1 MTQRFPLGIQGRGQ
15 NPEKNDVIKSTDI
28 FERDSLV
35 PGQEPKLRED
45 LTLTVEPNPAG
56 TTQATQIQTTN
67 TDDIMN
73 HSVSLENH
81 LWGTSLSLGAAI
93 ESLTKTTDE
102 FEQLKFARG
111 SHKSSL
117 NEDFA
122 FESIGDRIKA
132 GIKKVTA
139 FLRNLYR
146 RIMHWLEGEKGR
158 QARKHTEEA
167 RKACAEQ
174 WSEKYAGMSNK
185 EFFDAWFK
193 ENAPDQNPFETAN
206 TAGSFK
212 KTADEKSSDVAKSF
226 DEILAGIGII
236 MKSHRSKTATSD
248 TSFKEEIDKINRN
261 SDKLDEALKDV
272 YATAED
278 RNSKFVNEVSRQNVE
293 KFYKQFRDW
302 YAKSSTIITDDKGE
316 LLAVK
321 PATIDDIAEFIETQD
336 VEPEVGNAMAQALR
350 AAAKMA
356 KLQEDRLKAEMNTAR
371 AVLSIE
377 SKASKGSE
385 SVAKENLTE
394 PGAVQDEE
402 DGGVNTGEGA
412 STPATVD
419 SPNGEMPLQVVGDQ
433 GDISLNAPEYL
444 EGEHEGQTEE
454 ETQAVIEARAEDLS
468 VAAESLVAQT
478 RVLNKLKSNRVISVG
493 FVTESIQTLG
503 ENPFKDVRYYTQLP
517 SRTNYDYSVEALG
530 DKIKEGAKALKDKVV
545 AFLKRV
551 WDWLKGLFSKQKA
564 TVEEAVEKADAQTAE
579 LKEATVLLKDLG
591 AKANKPVSDFPKVV
605 KAAASSVVKEKV
617 AKAGPKKDLPESSGG
632 SGSIPGDEYTGPPI
646 RAIDYIDQG
655 TAAEVVERIRNAQR
669 VMFSLSRMNVTISI
683 AHRRFV
689 ELVKNRDLDKAT
701 NFVEVM
707 LTRIADE
714 DAGDKSRG
722 AQDGYNNGLEKDL
735 EKELTFQIL
744 FNVADHINVERREFL
759 SLAAD
764 AAAKDKSVEVL
775 ADLTK
780 LVEGLSEEEQGPYA
794 GLISKFTKEYL
805 RVSRKLNGEFASI
818 LYNMERVFPVGK
830 LLVEIN
836 RIKKVP
842 LDSEVFGIDMSNES
856 LVKPM
861 LNVETFG
868 KRVPFWERSSKK
880 ANAGRSVA
888 AFSMESYP
896 AAPQWEDFSTES
908 FGDIKARA
916 KAMKDKFVA
925 FLKRVTEWFKGLFAS
940 KEKKHQK
947 AEEELNRY
955 ARYVEDKIRKAAD
968 ANFPNIPTWEFLG
981 LESAEMP
988 SILCYRY
995 SEVFKEGKKTDD
1007 FFVAIYKKYEA
1018 AVKAKDVQKAQELVQ
1033 EYSDHVNS
1041 VVETVR
1047 ALDTSTEK
1055 LAQRMIPLLKARVSF
1070 DSLDR
1075 LYGVII
1081 AEHRTIMDL
1090 AQDARGTESY
1100 LTEVRN
1106 LMVREFDTVPNEI
1119 MTGLHQLVTL
1129 NTKVNQVVMQRAL
1142 KFYAIVGNIFPYRQ
1156 ISSALEKAIAEA
1168 KVSTS
1173 NESYQEF
1180 YPEFSIE
1187 SIGSKIKEGALA
1199 LKDKLKKWISQFWNW
1214 LKGFFGNGKK
1224 KAEQIKA
1231 KVEQS
1236 AAQTET
1242 KFDEAKSA
1250 APEQYEKPFEEVEE
1264 LKPILEERA
1273 APIKPAPA
1281 PSEAEKAAVPE
1292 HKLDM
1297 DRPAA
1302 TIAELMGYAYAEY
1315 PARQAAYSD
1324 RISKIV
1330 IELNTWLAKQSGDF
1344 IKAVEKGDQR
1354 LADAI
1359 SNTMREES
1367 KKLDKMRQDFR
1378 VESSQLNQELVKLM
1392 ASKPSAHGLR
1402 RAAQILTEMRLK
1414 MISEAE
1420 AQLNSSNKALDLDA
1434 YEQVLDKLTPD
1445 NQAIFIE
1452 LIQRVVNN
1460 IQKFVKFDNVEL
1472 NRTLQ
1477 SIERDFPVGRI
1488 NSYAEQFMAKL
1499 KADLRDSIRK
1509 PQSGPANESLRTPF
1523 DDVDMESWTG
1533 FGLESDSFGEK
1544 VKQGAKELK
1553 DKLIALFKR
1562 VIEWLKNLFRR
1573 NKQNAEALKAKVD
1586 AAQEKVSEALESVK
1600 QSQPDVVDTPLS
1612 ELEQT
1617 KALVENPPEP
1627 KPLTPEE
1634 KNGEKPAR
1642 PETAK
1647 QVYQLFGHYMP
1658 ASMGIYVL
1666 EYANCIEAYRSAY
1679 VSYAKVVADIGAAV
1693 KQDDVEKLHQIVDA
1707 YEAQVGKETE
1717 AFDSFRVAPEQTDA
1731 GLRRLMEKT
1740 PSVSV
1745 LEEVHLRVR
1754 EVYDKLLVNG
1764 VDAVTK
1770 DTSDSSVA
1778 AMSRLISEFMG
1789 SNHDLELLGRV
1800 TRTFTKWQ
1808 TKVRTRYEG
1817 YSVTASTQIPVYHT
1831 YQILQRFKTD
1841 TGGSVANES
1850 LRKLARRK
1858 PYWER

>member
-81 LWGTSLSLGAAI
+81 LWGTSLSLDAAV

-102 FEQLKFARG
+102 FEQLKFARE

-122 FESIGDRIKA
+122 FESIGDRLKA
-132 GIKKVTA
+132 GIKKVIEYIRA
-139 FLRNLYR
+139 FFKRMR
-146 RIMHWLEGEKGR
+146 DWIKGERGKAAKAQVE
-158 QARKHTEEA
+158 QA
-167 RKACAEQ
+167 KAATKKAMDERTLDEVLDKVYAEMF
-174 WSEKYAGMSNK
+174 G
-185 EFFDAWFK
+185 
-193 ENAPDQNPFETAN
+193 ENPPADGSRNPFAKAN
-206 TAGSFK
+206 DAGSFQK
-212 KTADEKSSDVAKSF
+212 AADDGAADVYKTF
-226 DEILAGIGII
+226 DEIIAGADKII
-236 MKSHRSKTATSD
+236 KSQREMAKDNAATIDSVNA
-248 TSFKEEIDKINRN
+248 TTEEIKRN
-261 SDKLDEALKDV
+261 SEKLSEALDNL
-272 YATAED
+272 YAASK
-278 RNSKFVNEVSRQNVE
+278 NSNQKFVNEVSRQNVN
-293 KFYKQFRDW
+293 KFYRQFRDW
-302 YAKSSTIITDDKGE
+302 YGKQNSVIVDEDGGV
-316 LLAVK
+316 LAVK
-321 PATIDDIAEFIETQD
+321 TASMEDIAKFIEEHD
-336 VEPEVGNAMAQALR
+336 VEPEIGNALAQALR
-350 AAAKMA
+350 AAAKVA
-356 KLQEDRLKAEMNTAR
+356 KFQEDRVKAEATTAS

-377 SKASKGSE
+377 TNLDKGNTTEGVS
-385 SVAKENLTE
+385 KENLTE
-394 PGAVQDEE
+394 PGSTE
-402 DGGVNTGEGA
+402 DGQDGAVNTGEGVA
-412 STPATVD
+412 TPAAVEG
-419 SPNGEMPLQVVGDQ
+419 SEPPVQVVGDQ
-433 GDISLNAPEYL
+433 GDVSLNAPEYL
-444 EGEHEGQTEE
+444 EGEYEGQTDEE
-454 ETQAVIEARAEDLS
+454 LDQVIEARAEDLA

-503 ENPFKDVRYYTQLP
+503 ENPFKDLRYYTQLP

-530 DKIKEGAKALKDKVV
+530 DKIKEGAKALKEKVV

-551 WDWLKGLFSKQKA
+551 WQWLKGFFVKQKA
-564 TVEEAVEKADAQTAE
+564 SVEEVQAKAEEQAAE
-579 LKEATVLLKDLG
+579 LKEAKAAVEEVG
-591 AKANKPVSDFPKVV
+591 EVAKKPVTDTP
-605 KAAASSVVKEKV
+605 EM
-617 AKAGPKKDLPESSGG
+617 AKHTGSKTVREILREAGIVSPEYKHT
-632 SGSIPGDEYTGPPI
+632 PDPDKYTGPSVKVI
-646 RAIDYIDQG
+646 SFLDRG
-655 TAAEVVERIRNAQR
+655 TTAEVVERIRMAQR
-669 VMFSLSRMNVTISI
+669 AVFSANNMNAAMGIM
-683 AHRRFV
+683 ARRFV
-689 ELVKNRDLDKAT
+689 EHVKSKDLDKAT
-701 NFVEVM
+701 KLVE
-707 LTRIADE
+707 LLAEKISDEEADGTKRPMGQE
-714 DAGDKSRG
+714 
-722 AQDGYNNGLEKDL
+722 GYNGDLERHL
-735 EKELTFQIL
+735 EKEATLQL
-744 FNVADHINVERREFL
+744 LLVVAEHIDMERKEFL
-759 SLAAD
+759 GTIAQ
-764 AAAKDKSVEVL
+764 AAKDDVSVQTL

-780 LVEGLSEEEQGPYA
+780 AVEGMSEENQGPF
-794 GLISKFTKEYL
+794 GSLVSKFTKDFL
-805 RVSRKLNGEFASI
+805 RASRKVNAEVASV
-818 LYNMERVFPVGK
+818 LYNVDSIFPVK
-830 LLVEIN
+830 PLLEEIN
-836 RIKKVP
+836 RLKKAAPDAKVP
-842 LDSEVFGIDMSNES
+842 GFDLSNES
-856 LVKPM
+856 LAKPM

-868 KRVPFWERSSKK
+868 KRVPYWERSSKK
-880 ANAGRSVA
+880 ADAGRSVA

-908 FGDIKARA
+908 FGA
-916 KAMKDKFVA
+916 K
-925 FLKRVTEWFKGLFAS
+925 L
-940 KEKKHQK
+940 
-947 AEEELNRY
+947 
-955 ARYVEDKIRKAAD
+955 
-968 ANFPNIPTWEFLG
+968 
-981 LESAEMP
+981 
-988 SILCYRY
+988 
-995 SEVFKEGKKTDD
+995 
-1007 FFVAIYKKYEA
+1007 
-1018 AVKAKDVQKAQELVQ
+1018 
-1033 EYSDHVNS
+1033 
-1041 VVETVR
+1041 
-1047 ALDTSTEK
+1047 
-1055 LAQRMIPLLKARVSF
+1055 
-1070 DSLDR
+1070 
-1075 LYGVII
+1075 
-1081 AEHRTIMDL
+1081 
-1090 AQDARGTESY
+1090 
-1100 LTEVRN
+1100 
-1106 LMVREFDTVPNEI
+1106 
-1119 MTGLHQLVTL
+1119 
-1129 NTKVNQVVMQRAL
+1129 
-1142 KFYAIVGNIFPYRQ
+1142 
-1156 ISSALEKAIAEA
+1156 
-1168 KVSTS
+1168 
-1173 NESYQEF
+1173 
-1180 YPEFSIE
+1180 
-1187 SIGSKIKEGALA
+1187 KEGAVA

-1214 LKGFFGNGKK
+1214 LKGLFGGGKK
-1224 KAEQIKA
+1224 KAEQVKA

-1242 KFDEAKSA
+1242 KFDEAKAA
-1250 APEQYEKPFEEVEE
+1250 APEQYEQPFEEVEE

-1273 APIKPAPA
+1273 APIKPAAA

-1292 HKLDM
+1292 HKLDL

-1302 TIAELMGYAYAEY
+1302 TIAELLGYAYAEY

-1330 IELNTWLAKQSGDF
+1330 IELNTWLAKRSGEF
-1344 IKAVEKGDQR
+1344 IKAVEAGNQQ
-1354 LADAI
+1354 LADSI
-1359 SNTMREES
+1359 SNMMREES

-1402 RAAQILTEMRLK
+1402 RTAQILTDMRIK
-1414 MISEAE
+1414 MINEAE
-1420 AQLNSSNKALDLDA
+1420 AQLNSSNKALDLSA

-1445 NQAIFIE
+1445 NQAVFIE
-1452 LIQRVVNN
+1452 IIQRVVNN
-1460 IQKFVKFDNVEL
+1460 IQKFVKFDQTEL

-1477 SIERDFPVGRI
+1477 SIERDFPVGRV
-1488 NSYAEQFMAKL
+1488 NSYANQFMAKL
-1499 KADLRDSIRK
+1499 KGDLLNSIRK
-1509 PQSGPANESLRTPF
+1509 PDSGPSNESLRTPF

-1600 QSQPDVVDTPLS
+1600 QTQPDVVDTPLS

-1634 KNGEKPAR
+1634 KNGEKPAK

-1666 EYANCIEAYRSAY
+1666 EYGNCIEAYRSAY

-1693 KQDDVEKLHQIVDA
+1693 KQDDAEKLHQIVDA
-1707 YEAQVGKETE
+1707 YEAQIGKETE
-1717 AFDSFRVAPEQTDA
+1717 AFDSFRVDPEQTDA

-1764 VDAVTK
+1764 VDAMTK

-1850 LRKLARRK
+1850 LRKLTRRK